1 MRRRFRGNKK
11 MPKIGYGSDNT
22 TKYFLPNGLKKFLV
36 HNVKDLDVLL
46 MNNRTFCAE
55 IAHNV
60 SSRVASILFRK
71 EQRSSSELSRS
82 ELRSP
87 TLGARSEPKKRN
99 KRLDLTYLNP
109 THIAINIELG
119 LSSNRSLLSFG
130 RNRIYK

>member
-1 MRRRFRGNKK
+1 

-109 THIAINIELG
+109 THIAINIEVG